1 MRETANVTVTLTNS
15 VPVATGETVASPED
29 YEARGD
35 LLLNDRDADGDPLF
49 IAGFTVGSQLSAG
62 RSARLPG
69 VGKLTIERNGG
80 YRFTP
85 VADWNGTAPVVTY
98 TVSDGNDGGT
108 TTATLAITVT
118 PVADVKD
125 DSATTHAGVPVTI
138 DAIGND
144 RFVNPDQ
151 AITGV
156 TQGAHGSVAIENGQL
171 VYTPNAGYVGQDT
184 FTYTVTS
191 GGVTE
196 TAAVSVVM
204 TNTVPV
210 ADGEIVTAPEAAIG
224 GELLTNDRDPD
235 GDPLHI
241 AGFTVEASARA
252 GRHRP
257 AGGIGALTVN
267 RDGSYRFTP
276 SPSWNG
282 TAPVVTYTV
291 SDGNDGGTATA
302 LLVITVTP
310 VVDVKDDRATTHAGD
325 PVTVDALGNDR
336 FVNPDQA
343 ITGVTQGAHGSVA
356 IENGQLVYTPNAGYV
371 GQDTFTYTVTSGGV
385 TETAQVTLEV
395 TNTPPVAVADKAST
409 LPETPVSGD
418 LLTNDRGSNRCRVAE
433 ITVATTYAPGDIITI
448 RARARWWLTATA
460 AICLPRQAAGPAL
473 RQC

>member
-1 MRETANVTVTLTNS
+1 AHDDDGDALAVTEFTVGGTRYLAGDTATLAGYGDLTIRADGSFTFVPVADWNGVPPAATYTISDGKDGGVSTATLAFSVTPVADAKDDTASTHAGVAVTIDALHNDSFSNADKAIIDVDQGQHGSVTIENGQLVYRPVAGYVGQDTFTYTVESGGVRETANVTVTLTNS

-49 IAGFTVGSQLSAG
+49 IAGFTVGGQTYQPG
-62 RSARLPG
+62 DTARLPG
-69 VGKLTIERNGG
+69 VGELTIERNGG

-210 ADGEIVTAPEAAIG
+210 ADGEIVTTPEDTAIG

-235 GDPLHI
+235 GDP
-241 AGFTVEASARA
+241 
-252 GRHRP
+252 
-257 AGGIGALTVN
+257 
-267 RDGSYRFTP
+267 
-276 SPSWNG
+276 
-282 TAPVVTYTV
+282 
-291 SDGNDGGTATA
+291 
-302 LLVITVTP
+302 
-310 VVDVKDDRATTHAGD
+310 
-325 PVTVDALGNDR
+325 
-336 FVNPDQA
+336 
-343 ITGVTQGAHGSVA
+343 
-356 IENGQLVYTPNAGYV
+356 
-371 GQDTFTYTVTSGGV
+371 
-385 TETAQVTLEV
+385 
-395 TNTPPVAVADKAST
+395 
-409 LPETPVSGD
+409 
-418 LLTNDRGSNRCRVAE
+418 
-433 ITVATTYAPGDIITI
+433 
-448 RARARWWLTATA
+448 
-460 AICLPRQAAGPAL
+460 
-473 RQC
+473 

>member
-1 MRETANVTVTLTNS
+1 MTIDAIGNDRFVNPDQAITGVTQGAHGSVAIENGQLVYTPNAGYVGQDTFTYTVTSGGVTETAAVSVVMTNT
-15 VPVATGETVASPED
+15 VPVADGEIVTTPED
-29 YEARGD
+29 TAIGGE
-35 LLLNDRDADGDPLF
+35 LLTNDRDPDGDPLF
-49 IAGFTVGSQLSAG
+49 IAGFTVGGQTYQPG
-62 RSARLPG
+62 DTARLPG
-69 VGKLTIERNGG
+69 VGELTIERNGG

-108 TTATLAITVT
+108 ATATLAITVT

-210 ADGEIVTAPEAAIG
+210 ADGEIVTTPEDTAIG

-235 GDPLHI
+235 G
-241 AGFTVEASARA
+241 
-252 GRHRP
+252 
-257 AGGIGALTVN
+257 
-267 RDGSYRFTP
+267 
-276 SPSWNG
+276 
-282 TAPVVTYTV
+282 
-291 SDGNDGGTATA
+291 
-302 LLVITVTP
+302 
-310 VVDVKDDRATTHAGD
+310 
-325 PVTVDALGNDR
+325 
-336 FVNPDQA
+336 
-343 ITGVTQGAHGSVA
+343 
-356 IENGQLVYTPNAGYV
+356 
-371 GQDTFTYTVTSGGV
+371 
-385 TETAQVTLEV
+385 
-395 TNTPPVAVADKAST
+395 
-409 LPETPVSGD
+409 
-418 LLTNDRGSNRCRVAE
+418 
-433 ITVATTYAPGDIITI
+433 
-448 RARARWWLTATA
+448 
-460 AICLPRQAAGPAL
+460 
-473 RQC
+473 

>member
-1 MRETANVTVTLTNS
+1 M
-15 VPVATGETVASPED
+15 
-29 YEARGD
+29 
-35 LLLNDRDADGDPLF
+35 
-49 IAGFTVGSQLSAG
+49 
-62 RSARLPG
+62 
-69 VGKLTIERNGG
+69 
-80 YRFTP
+80 
-85 VADWNGTAPVVTY
+85 
-98 TVSDGNDGGT
+98 
-108 TTATLAITVT
+108 
-118 PVADVKD
+118 
-125 DSATTHAGVPVTI
+125 TI

-210 ADGEIVTAPEAAIG
+210 ADGEIVTTPEDTAIG

-241 AGFTVEASARA
+241 AGFTVGGQTAQPGDTVQLA
-252 GRHRP
+252 GV
-257 AGGIGALTVN
+257 GALTVN

-276 SPSWNG
+276 VADWNG

-310 VVDVKDDRATTHAGD
+310 VV
-325 PVTVDALGNDR
+325 
-336 FVNPDQA
+336 
-343 ITGVTQGAHGSVA
+343 
-356 IENGQLVYTPNAGYV
+356 
-371 GQDTFTYTVTSGGV
+371 
-385 TETAQVTLEV
+385 
-395 TNTPPVAVADKAST
+395 
-409 LPETPVSGD
+409 
-418 LLTNDRGSNRCRVAE
+418 
-433 ITVATTYAPGDIITI
+433 
-448 RARARWWLTATA
+448 
-460 AICLPRQAAGPAL
+460 
-473 RQC
+473 

>member
-1 MRETANVTVTLTNS
+1 ATLAGYGDLTIRADGSFTFVPVADWNGVPPAATYTISDGKDGGVSTATLAFSVTPVADAKDDTASTHAGVAVTIDALHNDSFSNADKAIIDVDQGQHGSVTIENGQLVYRPVAGYVGQDTFTYTVESGGVRETANVTVTLTNS

-49 IAGFTVGSQLSAG
+49 IAGFTVGGQTYQPG
-62 RSARLPG
+62 DTARLPG
-69 VGKLTIERNGG
+69 VGELTIERNGG

-210 ADGEIVTAPEAAIG
+210 ADGEIVTTPEDTAIG

-241 AGFTVEASARA
+241 AGFTVGGQTAQPGDTVQLA
-252 GRHRP
+252 GV
-257 AGGIGALTVN
+257 GALTVN

-276 SPSWNG
+276 VADWNG

-325 PVTVDALGNDR
+325 PVTVDA
-336 FVNPDQA
+336 
-343 ITGVTQGAHGSVA
+343 
-356 IENGQLVYTPNAGYV
+356 
-371 GQDTFTYTVTSGGV
+371 
-385 TETAQVTLEV
+385 
-395 TNTPPVAVADKAST
+395 
-409 LPETPVSGD
+409 
-418 LLTNDRGSNRCRVAE
+418 
-433 ITVATTYAPGDIITI
+433 
-448 RARARWWLTATA
+448 
-460 AICLPRQAAGPAL
+460 
-473 RQC
+473 